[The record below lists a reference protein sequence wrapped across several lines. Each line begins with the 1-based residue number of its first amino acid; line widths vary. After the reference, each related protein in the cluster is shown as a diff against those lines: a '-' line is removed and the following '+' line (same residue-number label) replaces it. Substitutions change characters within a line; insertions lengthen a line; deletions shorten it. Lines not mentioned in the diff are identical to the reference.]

1 MNSDEFFKIF
11 STATML
17 FLVLDPL
24 GNLPFFVSLLKDCD
38 AKGYRRIVL
47 RESCIALAVLLL
59 FLVCGNR
66 LLALLQISEG
76 SLGIAGGVILFLI
89 SLKMVF
95 GSPQFGGDSRE
106 QEPFIVPLAVPLFA
120 GPGAIAVTILVRGD
134 SLDTFMTGLAALVP
148 AWAISALI
156 LLCGRKIGSFL
167 GSRGLDALQSLMGFL
182 LAAISVGMLVRGIRT
197 AFLL

>member
-1 MNSDEFFKIF
+1 MNSDEFFKVF

-24 GNLPFFVSLLKDCD
+24 GNLPLFVSLLKGYD
-38 AKGYRRIVL
+38 GPNYRRIVL
-47 RESCIALAVLLL
+47 RESCIALAALML

-66 LLALLQISEG
+66 LLKLLQISES

-89 SLKMVF
+89 ALKMVF
-95 GSPQFGGDSRE
+95 GSPQFGGDSQER
-106 QEPFIVPLAVPLFA
+106 EPFIVPLAIPLFV

-134 SLDTFMTGLAALVP
+134 SVGTFLTGFAALIP
-148 AWAISALI
+148 AWAASALI
-156 LLCGRKIGSFL
+156 LLCGRKIGAIL

-182 LAAISVGMLVRGIRT
+182 LAAISVGMLIHGIQT
-197 AFLL
+197 AFHL